1 MSSSLESTS
10 EGTYTLSD
18 GTALAYVA
26 HFPRDRQSTLKL
38 ALVAHPW
45 GRLGGTKDDHM
56 VRSLSRLLCDQ
67 GNIVVR
73 FDCRGAGESR
83 GTASWTASTEV
94 RDYEEM
100 LNSVL
105 IPLLLPPS
113 HSSTEHARVIELVL
127 CGYSFGSLLASACP
141 IPVSS
146 PAASFQTR
154 LLLVSYPLSV
164 MFALTAFNSSRFT
177 KTLEQSVKEHGVR
190 VCTVFGDG
198 DQFTAIGKL
207 EQWSG
212 RLKQL
217 APRADQTET
226 IKVEG
231 ADHFWARGSEKAEAL
246 ARIKT
251 WLAS

>member
-1 MSSSLESTS
+1 MGRRTITWSGASRDYCAIKATSSSDSIVE
-10 EGTYTLSD
+10 
-18 GTALAYVA
+18 AQARVA
-26 HFPRDRQSTLKL
+26 GPR
-38 ALVAHPW
+38 V
-45 GRLGGTKDDHM
+45 GRE
-56 VRSLSRLLCDQ
+56 SLS
-67 GNIVVR
+67 
-73 FDCRGAGESR
+73 CRC
-83 GTASWTASTEV
+83 GTSDLTERICVGLIRASTEV

-105 IPLLLPPS
+105 IPLLPPPS